1 MSNVIIYNHVFI
13 GFVLKME
20 AVWRR
25 VVQNVDT
32 AAVILMVVK
41 IHTFVFQLA
50 QVSESSLQIFL

>member
-1 MSNVIIYNHVFI
+1 
-13 GFVLKME
+13 ME